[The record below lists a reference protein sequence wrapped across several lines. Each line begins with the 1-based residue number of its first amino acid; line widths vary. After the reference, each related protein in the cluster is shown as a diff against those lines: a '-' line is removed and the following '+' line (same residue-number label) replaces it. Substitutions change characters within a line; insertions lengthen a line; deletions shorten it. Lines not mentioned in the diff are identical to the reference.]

1 MSFVVP
7 SPQGAFDVLDLFLL
21 RMEAGF
27 CYFANFADCTDFAQR
42 VWRGSVMQVLIR
54 KLGTSLYWTAAGRWT
69 CSRDQASDLQEVCRA
84 VLVCVHRGLMDA
96 ELVIRFEQL
105 SGEMTV
111 PVASLPA
118 PAPVRQCRPAAGKLR
133 RGLSRLMSALPFRRR
148 KIITYGCRRN
158 IGRGG
163 YGRW

>member
-1 MSFVVP
+1 
-7 SPQGAFDVLDLFLL
+7 LL
-21 RMEAGF
+21 LCKFYRLHGL
-27 CYFANFADCTDFAQR
+27 CSDGVR
-42 VWRGSVMQVLIR
+42 RRGVMQVLIR
-54 KLGTSLYWTAAGRWT
+54 KSGTSLYWTATGRWT
-69 CSRDQASDLQEVCRA
+69 RSRDQASDLQEVCRA

-111 PVASLPA
+111 PVASLPT
-118 PAPVRQCRPAAGKLR
+118 PTPVRQCRPPVGKLR

-158 IGRGG
+158 VGRGG
-163 YGRW
+163 YGRR